1 MGGNID
7 LVDRD
12 VDMVESGAGF
22 AFLHET
28 IQSRSVIDPV
38 NIPVNHVNIPAHKQW
53 ALPDILKKLLK

>member
-22 AFLHET
+22 ALLHET
-28 IQSRSVIDPV
+28 IQSRLVIDPV
-38 NIPVNHVNIPAHKQW
+38 NIPVNHVNIPAHKQL
-53 ALPDILKKLLK
+53 ALTHFSKPT